1 MATILGYSPTRAYT
15 LNDYT
20 TDEEISNKIKEWW
33 VKNGLVV
40 VISITVS
47 VGSFGGINYWNTA
60 RTEKAENLSV
70 NYSQLLIAVNEDRF
84 DTAVVLAEAIIKYDE
99 QSNYAI
105 LSKMLLAKIKFEAGE
120 NLAAADILKEVMATG
135 TEMQLNIIARERL
148 ARISLQEGNLEDAKR
163 ILLDSKQQTPNRSFE
178 LLGDIYHALDD
189 VEAAKISYK
198 KGLDYYQKSNQD
210 TSYIQLKINMLENL
224 KSRNT
229 K

>member
-1 MATILGYSPTRAYT
+1 MATILGYALTRAYT

-20 TDEEISNKIKEWW
+20 TDEELSNKIKKWW

-84 DTAVVLAEAIIKYDE
+84 DDAVVLAEAIIKYDE

-120 NLAAADILKEVMATG
+120 NLAAADILKEVMAAG
-135 TEMQLNIIARERL
+135 TEMQLDIIARERL

-163 ILLDSKQQTPNRSFE
+163 ILLDSKQQTSNRSFE

-189 VEAAKISYK
+189 VEAAKKSYK

-224 KSRNT
+224 KSRNA